1 MANWG
6 GMSRSNYFRVK
17 DEAAFRAWAED
28 LELVV
33 VADAQGRLGFYSNAD
48 DGGFP
53 SWRYKEDQEEEQAVD
68 LVAELG
74 EHLEDTEV
82 AVLMSAGHEKARY
95 VSGYAVALNSEGKH
109 VSFSLFDIYEKAAEI
124 FRVDV
129 SSISAAQS

>member
-1 MANWG
+1 MASWG

-17 DEAAFRAWAED
+17 DEAVFRAWAED

-33 VADAQGRLGFYSNAD
+33 IADEKGRLGFYSNAD

-53 SWRYKEDQEEEQAVD
+53 SWRCKEDQEDMQEVD

-74 EHLEDTEV
+74 EHLENTEI

-95 VSGYAVALNSEGKH
+95 VSGYAVAVNSEGKRA
-109 VSFSLFDIYEKAAEI
+109 SISLSDIYENAAEI

-129 SSISAAQS
+129 GSISAAQN